1 MNLTKEIW
9 GKQNLCTEEPVQSRG
24 CGGVDGGAEEEE
36 RMTLLTQGHTFLNSG
51 RKTSKTQDRKW
62 RNKSLRRYRLFFF
75 FFLIHCWANGKVNLY
90 KLS

>member
-1 MNLTKEIW
+1 MNLKLTKEIW

-62 RNKSLRRYRLFFF
+62 RNKSLRRYRLFFVF
-75 FFLIHCWANGKVNLY
+75 FF
-90 KLS
+90 

>member
-1 MNLTKEIW
+1 MNLTKEFW

-62 RNKSLRRYRLFFF
+62 RNKSLRRYRLFFVF
-75 FFLIHCWANGKVNLY
+75 FFNSLLGQWEGEFV
-90 KLS
+90 